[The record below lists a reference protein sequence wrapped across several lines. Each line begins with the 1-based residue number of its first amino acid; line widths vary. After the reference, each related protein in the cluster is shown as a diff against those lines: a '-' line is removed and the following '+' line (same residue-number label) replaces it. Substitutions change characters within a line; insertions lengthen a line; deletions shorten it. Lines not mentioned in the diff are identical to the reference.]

1 MRWLLDLA
9 SSSLFWPFWF
19 RGGPR
24 HLIHE
29 AVTSAGR
36 TADIATMIRMAPI
49 TMEETMAAATV
60 DPMEVGIERPGC
72 K

>member
-1 MRWLLDLA
+1 
-9 SSSLFWPFWF
+9 
-19 RGGPR
+19 
-24 HLIHE
+24 
-29 AVTSAGR
+29 
-36 TADIATMIRMAPI
+36 MIRMAPI